1 MSYHGTPEWHWG
13 STGGI
18 KKKTHGPVKLADQRG
33 KNVVIC
39 RARAELLEVGF
50 IESWSDHVL
59 GIGRSSIFPVP
70 GE

>member
-1 MSYHGTPEWHWG
+1 M
-13 STGGI
+13 
-18 KKKTHGPVKLADQRG
+18 KTHGPVKLADQRG